1 MGAVNSTFRLPLG
14 ALLPAGIFAL
24 PARSC
29 LSIHCVG
36 NYRRSKNDHLSWI
49 MLSFLGM
56 CCPVLYIVSTHPFP
70 PWLATCTCG
79 VWQIGF
85 LCWEKGPLGMTG
97 GRQNLTPS
105 FSPMQSRDAF
115 PPLNTVGNHMHRVE
129 LEEQLWEQ
137 GLWHYSWVSKLMLL
151 ELTSNF
157 STVHLIRRMTKTPFS
172 PHFSHT
178 EYALPSCPQSS
189 LWLDKVHSTGFFTL
203 ES

>member
-29 LSIHCVG
+29 LSIHCMG

-115 PPLNTVGNHMHRVE
+115 PPLHTVGNHMHRVE
-129 LEEQLWEQ
+129 LEEKLWEQ
-137 GLWHYSWVSKLMLL
+137 GLWHYSWVSKSYWNLPVTFPLGPWSG
-151 ELTSNF
+151 EWQK
-157 STVHLIRRMTKTPFS
+157 H
-172 PHFSHT
+172 HFHPISHT
-178 EYALPSCPQSS
+178 LNMLSPLAPRALC
-189 LWLDKVHSTGFFTL
+189 D
-203 ES
+203 